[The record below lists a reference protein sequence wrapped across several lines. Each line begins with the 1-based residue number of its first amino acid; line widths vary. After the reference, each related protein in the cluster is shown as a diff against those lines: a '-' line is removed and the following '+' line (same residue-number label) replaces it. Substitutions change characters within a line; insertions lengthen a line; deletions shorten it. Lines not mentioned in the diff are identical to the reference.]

1 MANKL
6 LESSAMSAFC
16 ESMALMLSAGIQ
28 TDEAVHMLSDNMGD
42 TLFKRA
48 CDKVYVGLSKGEK
61 LSVAMELSA
70 SFPAYAVDMIAVGER
85 AGRLEEVLRALA
97 VYYDEEDR
105 LFVKIRSSIGHPAAL
120 LCVMTLLLAFTVIAI
135 LPVFANVYRGFSGDI
150 TAGTTGVVTASTI
163 IGYVALAITVVL
175 TLVALFAFFSTGSER
190 GRERILGWLAH
201 LPSTKDAM
209 QQLALS
215 RFTSAVAI
223 YTASGVNTDEAMRA
237 AMETV
242 EHKQLRRKVER
253 AYEAMIDP
261 RSARSMAQAI
271 ADFGIFEPV
280 YARMLL
286 VGSRAG
292 SMDAVL
298 ERLSDTFFEDAITQL
313 DRAVDG
319 IEPALAAFITVA
331 IGATLISVMLPLVG
345 IMGSIG

>member
-1 MANKL
+1 MTKKL
-6 LESSAMSAFC
+6 LESSALSAFC

-28 TDEAVHMLSDNMGD
+28 TDEAVHMLAENMGD
-42 TLFKRA
+42 TPFKRA
-48 CDKVYVGLSKGEK
+48 CDKVYVGLAKGEQ

-70 SFPAYAVDMIAVGER
+70 AFPSYAVDMIGVGER
-85 AGRLEEVLRALA
+85 AGRLEEVLRALG

-105 LFVKIRSSIGHPAAL
+105 LFVKIRASIGHPAAL
-120 LCVMTLLLAFTVIAI
+120 LCVMTLILAFTVMAI
-135 LPVFANVYRGFSGDI
+135 LPVFANVYRGFSGDAM
-150 TAGTTGVVTASTI
+150 AGTSGVIGTSTI
-163 IGYVALAITVVL
+163 IGYVSLAITVVL
-175 TLVALFAFFSTGSER
+175 TVLALIAFSFTGSER
-190 GRERILGWLAH
+190 GRERVLGWLRY
-201 LPSTKDAM
+201 LPTTRQAM
-209 QQLALS
+209 YQLSLS

-223 YTASGVNTDEAMRA
+223 YTASGINTDDAMRLA
-237 AMETV
+237 LETID
-242 EHKQLRRKVER
+242 HKQLQEKVAN

-261 RSARSMAQAI
+261 KSARSMAQAI
-271 ADFGIFEPV
+271 SDFGVFEPV

-292 SMDAVL
+292 SLDAVL
-298 ERLSDTFFEDAITQL
+298 ERLSDTFFEDAITQI